1 MSPTYGA
8 LRHPAPAGRST
19 RVRRA
24 AFSSICIAALIAVT
38 GCSGTS
44 SATPAA
50 SGTPTETSASAAP
63 PTPGTTETAPSA
75 VPEPV
80 DLGPQI
86 PADQPCPA
94 EAAACIDLTKSITW
108 LQSNGQVS
116 YGPVKMHAGM
126 AGYRTPVGMY
136 EVYRKVEM
144 HYSQT
149 FNNQPMPFSVFFNKT
164 GIAFHEGSLV
174 EPSHGCIHLEQT
186 AAIQFFQTLQY
197 GDSVFVYGDATY

>member
-1 MSPTYGA
+1 MSPTYGV
-8 LRHPAPAGRST
+8 LRHAAPSRRSA

-24 AFSSICIAALIAVT
+24 AFSSICVAALIALT

-44 SATPAA
+44 SATPDR
-50 SGTPTETSASAAP
+50 PTETSATAP
-63 PTPGTTETAPSA
+63 SQTPETTEAAPSA

-94 EAAACIDLTKSITW
+94 EAAACIDLTNGITW

-126 AGYRTPVGMY
+126 EGYRTPVGTY

-149 FNNQPMPFSVFFNKT
+149 FNNQPMPFSVFFNKV

-186 AAIQFFQTLQY
+186 AAITYFQTLQF
-197 GDSVFVYGDATY
+197 GDSVFVYGEATY